1 VAETNFNSD
10 AFRMGVAL
18 ETTPS
23 LVRDGSG
30 FRPRKTVLGNAAPS
44 IGEAAPMG
52 VTVAEAFTQDVQ

>member
-23 LVRDGSG
+23 PVRDGSG
-30 FRPRKTVLGNAAPS
+30 FRPRKTVLGNAAP
-44 IGEAAPMG
+44 MG